1 MRGKGP
7 NGLNCWKITA
17 VIHTSKDSDFP
28 LAFLLRCAE
37 LSLDQGCASPIHF
50 PTLISAKLRSLSHL
64 ELCAPGRILT
74 HRQHLLDTL
83 DVEVALTS
91 CKGHQRSVRFYEW
104 MCTFF
109 DQISIIVCCCF
120 MHCTSWALFWRDRQ
134 NVQLQWFLAARW
146 IINKGYFQLEGN

>member
-7 NGLNCWKITA
+7 NGSNCWKITA

-28 LAFLLRCAE
+28 LAFLLRRAE
-37 LSLDQGCASPIHF
+37 LSLDQGCTSPIHF
-50 PTLISAKLRSLSHL
+50 PTQISAKLRSLSHF

-91 CKGHQRSVRFYEW
+91 CKGHKRFVRFYKW
-104 MCTFF
+104 MRIPSLIRSQSLFAAVLCTVPVEPYFEGTVKMCNCS
-109 DQISIIVCCCF
+109 D
-120 MHCTSWALFWRDRQ
+120 FWQ
-134 NVQLQWFLAARW
+134 QGELLIKEIFN
-146 IINKGYFQLEGN
+146 